1 MKIFRIFALHFI
13 FIGIYMTGLIGK
25 YGKNYASLLKLAVP
39 IIIGQLGG
47 IITGLADT
55 IMVGQHSTAELA
67 ASSFVNNVL
76 NTFIIFGTGFS
87 FALTP
92 LVGENLARDKRYVVS
107 AWLKNGIVA
116 NLLLSIV
123 LVGILTLIYFN
134 VERMGQPAE
143 LYPLIKPYFLI
154 SMISII
160 FIMLANSFR
169 QFVEGITDPSVSMW
183 ILVIGNALNIFGNY
197 VLIYGKFG
205 CPEMGLM
212 GAGYS
217 TLISRVFMFVMF
229 VLVFLLRPSYKA
241 YRKGFMRMWVL
252 PNRLKRVTKLGL
264 PIAFQQGLEAATFS
278 LTAIM
283 VGWIG
288 SIELAAH
295 QVVIA
300 ISTISFTTY
309 LGLGSATAIRTSF
322 YKGAKDWDQVRK
334 TTFAGIHLGLIVS
347 TITCIAL
354 FAFRNQ
360 ISFVFSDDPQ
370 VATIVI
376 MLLPILMLYQYV
388 DGAQIVLANSLR
400 GLADVKPIMWISFIT
415 NFLIAI
421 PAGYL
426 LGFPF
431 GMGIEGI
438 WLAYPIGFVFSVIL
452 LGIRARKLM
461 TRHN

>member
-1 MKIFRIFALHFI
+1 
-13 FIGIYMTGLIGK
+13 MTGLIGK
-25 YGKNYASLLKLAVP
+25 YGRNYASLLKLALP

-76 NTFIIFGTGFS
+76 NAFIIFGTGYS

-92 LVGENLARDKRYVVS
+92 LVGENLARQKRYVVS

-116 NLLLSIV
+116 NFLLSLV
-123 LVGILTLIYFN
+123 LMAILTVIYFN
-134 VERMGQPAE
+134 VEHLGQPGE
-143 LYPLIKPYFLI
+143 LMPLIKPYFLI

-160 FIMLANSFR
+160 FVMVANSFR

-183 ILVIGNALNIFGNY
+183 ILISGNLLNIVGNY
-197 VLIYGKFG
+197 VLIYGKGGF
-205 CPEMGLM
+205 PELGLM

-217 TLISRVFMFVMF
+217 TLISRIFMLVMF
-229 VLVFLLRPSYKA
+229 VLVFVFRPSYRA

-252 PNRLKRVTKLGL
+252 PNRLMRVTRLGV
-264 PIAFQQGLEAATFS
+264 PIALQQGLEAATFS

-283 VGWIG
+283 VGWLG
-288 SIELAAH
+288 STELAAH
-295 QVVIA
+295 QVVIS

-322 YKGAKDWDQVRK
+322 YKGAKDWVQVRK
-334 TTFAGIHLGLIVS
+334 TTVAGIHLGVIVS
-347 TITCIAL
+347 TITCLAL
-354 FAFRNQ
+354 FIFRND
-360 ISFVFSDDPQ
+360 ISYIFSDDPK
-370 VATIVI
+370 VCSIVI
-376 MLLPILMLYQYV
+376 LLLPILMLYQYV
-388 DGAQIVLANSLR
+388 DGAQIVLANALR

-415 NFLIAI
+415 NFLLAI

-426 LGFPF
+426 LGFPL
-431 GMGIEGI
+431 GLGIEGI
-438 WLAYPIGFVFSVIL
+438 WLAYPIGFVFSVAL
-452 LGIRARKLM
+452 LGIRAHKLM
-461 TRHN
+461 NR

>member
-1 MKIFRIFALHFI
+1 
-13 FIGIYMTGLIGK
+13 MTGLIGK

-123 LVGILTLIYFN
+123 LVGILTVIYFN

-241 YRKGFMRMWVL
+241 YRRGFMRMWVL

-334 TTFAGIHLGLIVS
+334 TTFAGIHLGIIVS

-354 FAFRNQ
+354 YAFRNQ

-370 VATIVI
+370 VAAIVV

-400 GLADVKPIMWISFIT
+400 GLSDVKPIMWISFIT

-438 WLAYPIGFVFSVIL
+438 WLAYPIGFVFSVTL

-461 TRHN
+461 MRHN

>member
-1 MKIFRIFALHFI
+1 
-13 FIGIYMTGLIGK
+13 MTGLIGK
-25 YGKNYASLLKLAVP
+25 YGRNYASLLKLALP
-39 IIIGQLGG
+39 IIVGQLGG

-67 ASSFVNNVL
+67 AASFVNNVL

-107 AWLKNGIVA
+107 AWLKNGVVA

-123 LVGILTLIYFN
+123 LMGILTLIYFN

-143 LYPLIKPYFLI
+143 LYPLIKPYFVV

-205 CPEMGLM
+205 SPEMGLM

-217 TLISRVFMFVMF
+217 TLISRIFMFVML

-241 YRKGFMRMWVL
+241 YRRGFMRMWVM
-252 PNRLKRVTKLGL
+252 PNRLLRVTKLGI

-288 SIELAAH
+288 SVELAAH

-322 YKGAKDWDQVRK
+322 FKGAHDWKQVKK
-334 TTFAGIHLGLIVS
+334 TTIAGIHLGVVVS
-347 TITCIAL
+347 TITCLTL
-354 FAFRNQ
+354 FIFRNE
-360 ISFVFSDDPQ
+360 ISFVFSDDPK
-370 VATIVI
+370 VATIVV

-388 DGAQIVLANSLR
+388 DGAQIVLANALR
-400 GLADVKPIMWISFIT
+400 GLSDVKSIMWISFIT

-431 GMGIEGI
+431 GLGIEGI
-438 WLAYPIGFVFSVIL
+438 WLAYPIGFVFSVTL
-452 LGIRARKLM
+452 LGLRARKLM
-461 TRHN
+461 SGNT

>member
-1 MKIFRIFALHFI
+1 
-13 FIGIYMTGLIGK
+13 MTGLIGK
-25 YGKNYASLLKLAVP
+25 YGRNYASLLKLALP

-76 NTFIIFGTGFS
+76 NAFIIFGTGFS

-92 LVGENLARDKRYVVS
+92 LVGENLARTKRYVVS

-116 NLLLSIV
+116 NFLLSLV
-123 LVGILTLIYFN
+123 LMAILTVIYFN
-134 VERMGQPAE
+134 VEHMGQPAE
-143 LYPLIKPYFLI
+143 LLPLIKPYFLI

-183 ILVIGNALNIFGNY
+183 ILVSGNLLNIVGNY
-197 VLIYGKFG
+197 VLIYGKWGF
-205 CPEMGLM
+205 PEMGLM

-217 TLISRVFMFVMF
+217 TLISRIFMLAMF
-229 VLVFLLRPSYKA
+229 ILVFVFRPSYKV

-252 PNRLKRVTKLGL
+252 PNRLMRVTKLGV
-264 PIAFQQGLEAATFS
+264 PIALQQGLEAATFS

-283 VGWIG
+283 VGWLG
-288 SIELAAH
+288 STELAAH
-295 QVVIA
+295 QVVIS

-322 YKGAKDWDQVRK
+322 YKGAKDWAQVRK
-334 TTFAGIHLGLIVS
+334 TTVAGIHLGVIVS
-347 TITCIAL
+347 TITCLAL
-354 FAFRNQ
+354 FIFRND
-360 ISFVFSDDPQ
+360 ISYIFSDDPK
-370 VATIVI
+370 VCSIVI
-376 MLLPILMLYQYV
+376 LLLPILMLYQYV
-388 DGAQIVLANSLR
+388 DGAQIVLANALR

-415 NFLIAI
+415 NFLLAI

-426 LGFPF
+426 LGFPL
-431 GMGIEGI
+431 GLGIEGI
-438 WLAYPIGFVFSVIL
+438 WLAYPIGFVFSVAL
-452 LGIRARKLM
+452 LGMRAHKLM
-461 TRHN
+461 NR

>member
-1 MKIFRIFALHFI
+1 
-13 FIGIYMTGLIGK
+13 MTGLIGK
-25 YGKNYASLLKLAVP
+25 YGSNYKSLLKLAIP

-92 LVGENLARDKRYVVS
+92 LVGENLARNKKYIVS

-116 NLLLSIV
+116 NLILALV
-123 LVGILTLIYFN
+123 LVGILTVIYFN
-134 VERMGQPAE
+134 VEHFGQPEE
-143 LYPLIKPYFLI
+143 LMPLIKPYFVI
-154 SMISII
+154 STISII
-160 FIMLANSFR
+160 FVMLANSFR
-169 QFVEGITDPSVSMW
+169 QFVEGITNPSVSMW
-183 ILVIGNALNIFGNY
+183 ILVTGNALNILGNY
-197 VLIYGKFG
+197 LLIYGKWG
-205 CPEMGLM
+205 LPEMGLM

-217 TLISRVFMFVMF
+217 TLISRIFMFAMF

-252 PNRLKRVTKLGL
+252 PNRLIRVTKLGV

-283 VGWIG
+283 VGWLG
-288 SIELAAH
+288 STELAAH
-295 QVVIA
+295 QVVIS

-322 YKGAKDWDQVRK
+322 FKGAKDWNQVRK
-334 TTFAGIHLGLIVS
+334 TTVAGLHLGVIVS
-347 TITCIAL
+347 TLTCLAL
-354 FAFRNQ
+354 FIFRNDVSY
-360 ISFVFSDDPQ
+360 IFSSDPNI
-370 VATIVI
+370 ATIVV

-388 DGAQIVLANSLR
+388 DGAQIVLANALR
-400 GLADVKPIMWISFIT
+400 GLSDVKPIMWISFIT

-431 GMGIEGI
+431 GMGIRGI
-438 WLAYPIGFVFSVIL
+438 WLAYPIGFVFSVLL

-461 TRHN
+461 NR

>member
-1 MKIFRIFALHFI
+1 
-13 FIGIYMTGLIGK
+13 MTGLIGK
-25 YGKNYASLLKLAVP
+25 YGSNYKSLLKLAIP

-92 LVGENLARDKRYVVS
+92 LVGENIARDKKYVVS

-116 NLLLSIV
+116 NLILALV
-123 LVGILTLIYFN
+123 LVAILTVIYFN
-134 VERMGQPAE
+134 VEHFGQPSE
-143 LYPLIKPYFLI
+143 LMPLIKPYFVI

-169 QFVEGITDPSVSMW
+169 QFVEGITNPSVSMW
-183 ILVIGNALNIFGNY
+183 ILVTGNMLNILGNY
-197 VLIYGKFG
+197 LLIYGKWG
-205 CPEMGLM
+205 LPEMGLM

-217 TLISRVFMFVMF
+217 TLISRIFMFVMF

-252 PNRLKRVTKLGL
+252 PNRLIRVTKLGV

-283 VGWIG
+283 VGWLG
-288 SIELAAH
+288 STELAAH
-295 QVVIA
+295 QVVISL
-300 ISTISFTTY
+300 STISFTTY

-322 YKGAKDWDQVRK
+322 FKGAKDWNQVRK
-334 TTFAGIHLGLIVS
+334 TTVAGLHLGVIVS
-347 TITCIAL
+347 TLTCLAL
-354 FAFRNQ
+354 FIFRNDV
-360 ISFVFSDDPQ
+360 SFIFSSDPQ
-370 VATIVI
+370 IAIIVV

-388 DGAQIVLANSLR
+388 DGAQIVLANALR
-400 GLADVKPIMWISFIT
+400 GLSDVKPIMWISFVT

-431 GMGIEGI
+431 GMGIRGV

-452 LGIRARKLM
+452 LGMRARKLM
-461 TRHN
+461 NR

>member
-1 MKIFRIFALHFI
+1 MNVMSSVVETSDKSSSVVD
-13 FIGIYMTGLIGK
+13 MTGLIGK
-25 YGKNYASLLKLAVP
+25 YGRNYASLLKLALP

-55 IMVGQHSTAELA
+55 IMVGQHSTDELA
-67 ASSFVNNVL
+67 AASFVNNVL
-76 NTFIIFGTGFS
+76 NAFIIFGTGYS

-92 LVGENLARDKRYVVS
+92 LVGENLARNKRYVVS

-116 NLLLSIV
+116 NMILSLILMAV
-123 LVGILTLIYFN
+123 LVVVYFN
-134 VERMGQPAE
+134 IERFGQPVE
-143 LYPLIKPYFLI
+143 LLPMIKPYFMI

-160 FIMLANSFR
+160 FVMLANAFR
-169 QFVEGITDPSVSMW
+169 QFVEGITNPSVSMW
-183 ILVIGNALNIFGNY
+183 ILVTGNLLNIIGNY
-197 VLIYGKFG
+197 VLIYGKCG
-205 CPEMGLM
+205 LPEMGLM

-217 TLISRVFMFVMF
+217 TMISRIFMFVMF
-229 VLVFLLRPSYKA
+229 ILVFMFRPSYKV

-252 PNRLKRVTKLGL
+252 PNRLMRVTKLGV

-283 VGWIG
+283 VGWLG
-288 SIELAAH
+288 STELAAH
-295 QVVIA
+295 QVVIS

-322 YKGAKDWDQVRK
+322 YKGAGDWKQVRK
-334 TTFAGIHLGLIVS
+334 TTVAGIHLGVIVS
-347 TITCIAL
+347 TLTCLAL
-354 FAFRNQ
+354 FIFRNE
-360 ISFVFSDDPQ
+360 ISYVFSDDPK
-370 VATIVI
+370 VASIVI
-376 MLLPILMLYQYV
+376 LLLPILMLYQYV
-388 DGAQIVLANSLR
+388 DGAQIVLANALR
-400 GLADVKPIMWISFIT
+400 GLSDVKPIMWISFIT

-431 GMGIEGI
+431 GLGIRGI
-438 WLAYPIGFVFSVIL
+438 WLAYPIGFVFSVAL

-461 TRHN
+461 NR

>member
-1 MKIFRIFALHFI
+1 
-13 FIGIYMTGLIGK
+13 MTGLIGK
-25 YGKNYASLLKLAVP
+25 YGRNYASLLKLALP

-76 NTFIIFGTGFS
+76 NAFIIFGTGYS

-92 LVGENLARDKRYVVS
+92 LVGENLARQKRYVVS

-116 NLLLSIV
+116 NFLLSLV
-123 LVGILTLIYFN
+123 LMAILTVIYFN
-134 VERMGQPAE
+134 VEHLGQPAE
-143 LYPLIKPYFLI
+143 LMPLIKPYFLI

-160 FIMLANSFR
+160 FVMVANSFR

-183 ILVIGNALNIFGNY
+183 ILISGNLLNIVGNY
-197 VLIYGKFG
+197 VLIYGKGGF
-205 CPEMGLM
+205 PELGLM

-217 TLISRVFMFVMF
+217 TLISRIFMLVMF
-229 VLVFLLRPSYKA
+229 VLVFVFRPSYRA

-252 PNRLKRVTKLGL
+252 PNRLMRVTRLGV
-264 PIAFQQGLEAATFS
+264 PIALQQGLEAATFS

-283 VGWIG
+283 VGWLG
-288 SIELAAH
+288 STELAAH
-295 QVVIA
+295 QVVIS

-322 YKGAKDWDQVRK
+322 YKGAKDWVQVRK
-334 TTFAGIHLGLIVS
+334 TTVAGIHLGVIVS
-347 TITCIAL
+347 TITCLAL
-354 FAFRNQ
+354 FIFRND
-360 ISFVFSDDPQ
+360 ISYIFSDDPK
-370 VATIVI
+370 VCSIVI
-376 MLLPILMLYQYV
+376 LLLPILMLYQYV
-388 DGAQIVLANSLR
+388 DGAQIVLANALR

-415 NFLIAI
+415 NFLLAI

-426 LGFPF
+426 LGFPL
-431 GMGIEGI
+431 GLGIEGI
-438 WLAYPIGFVFSVIL
+438 WLAYPIGFVFSVAL
-452 LGIRARKLM
+452 LGIRAHKLM
-461 TRHN
+461 NR

>member
-1 MKIFRIFALHFI
+1 
-13 FIGIYMTGLIGK
+13 MTGLIGK
-25 YGKNYASLLKLAVP
+25 YGHNYKSLLKLALP

-92 LVGENLARDKRYVVS
+92 LVGENLARQKRYVVA

-116 NLLLSIV
+116 NLLLSILIVAV
-123 LVGILTLIYFN
+123 LTAIYFN
-134 VERMGQPAE
+134 VEHFGQPSE
-143 LYPLIKPYFLI
+143 LMPLIKPYFLV

-160 FIMLANSFR
+160 FVMIANSFR
-169 QFVEGITDPSVSMW
+169 QFVEGITNPSVSMW
-183 ILVIGNALNIFGNY
+183 VLVSGNLLNIIGNYI
-197 VLIYGKFG
+197 LIYGKCGF
-205 CPEMGLM
+205 PEMGLM

-217 TLISRVFMFVMF
+217 TLISRIVMLIMF
-229 VLVFLLRPSYKA
+229 VLVFIFRPSYKQ
-241 YRKGFMRMWVL
+241 YRRGFMRMWVL
-252 PNRLKRVTKLGL
+252 PNRLMRVTKLGV
-264 PIAFQQGLEAATFS
+264 PIALQQGLEAATFS

-283 VGWIG
+283 VGWLG
-288 SIELAAH
+288 SLELAAH

-322 YKGAKDWDQVRK
+322 YKGAKDWQQVRK
-334 TTFAGIHLGLIVS
+334 TTVAGIHLGIIVS
-347 TITCIAL
+347 TLTCLGL
-354 FAFRNQ
+354 FIFRNE
-360 ISFVFSDDPQ
+360 ISYVFSDDPK
-370 VATIVI
+370 VASIVVL
-376 MLLPILMLYQYV
+376 LLPILMLYQYV
-388 DGAQIVLANSLR
+388 DGAQIVLANALR
-400 GLADVKPIMWISFIT
+400 GLSDVKPIMWISFVT

-438 WLAYPIGFVFSVIL
+438 WLAYPIGFVFSVAL
-452 LGIRARKLM
+452 LGLRARKM
-461 TRHN
+461 MNR

>member
-1 MKIFRIFALHFI
+1 
-13 FIGIYMTGLIGK
+13 MTGLIGK

-123 LVGILTLIYFN
+123 LVGILTVIYFN

-241 YRKGFMRMWVL
+241 YRRGFMRMWVL

-334 TTFAGIHLGLIVS
+334 TTFAGIHLGIIVS

-354 FAFRNQ
+354 YAFRNQ

-370 VATIVI
+370 VAAIVV

-438 WLAYPIGFVFSVIL
+438 WLAYPIGFVFSVTL

-461 TRHN
+461 MRHN

>member
-1 MKIFRIFALHFI
+1 
-13 FIGIYMTGLIGK
+13 MTGLIGK
-25 YGKNYASLLKLAVP
+25 YGRNYASLLKLALP

-76 NTFIIFGTGFS
+76 NAFIIFGTGYS

-92 LVGENLARDKRYVVS
+92 LVGENLARQKRYVVS

-116 NLLLSIV
+116 NFLLSLV
-123 LVGILTLIYFN
+123 LMAILTVIYFN
-134 VERMGQPAE
+134 VEHLGQPAE
-143 LYPLIKPYFLI
+143 LMPLIKPYFLI

-160 FIMLANSFR
+160 FVMVANSFR

-183 ILVIGNALNIFGNY
+183 ILISGNLLNIIGNY
-197 VLIYGKFG
+197 VLIYGKGGF
-205 CPEMGLM
+205 PELGLM

-217 TLISRVFMFVMF
+217 TLISRIFMLAMF
-229 VLVFLLRPSYKA
+229 VLVFVFRPSYKA

-252 PNRLKRVTKLGL
+252 PNRLMRVTKLGV

-283 VGWIG
+283 VGWLG
-288 SIELAAH
+288 STELAAH
-295 QVVIA
+295 QVVIS

-322 YKGAKDWDQVRK
+322 YKGAKDWVQVRK
-334 TTFAGIHLGLIVS
+334 TTVAGIHLGVIVS
-347 TITCIAL
+347 TITCLAL
-354 FAFRNQ
+354 FIFRND
-360 ISFVFSDDPQ
+360 ISYIFSEDPK
-370 VATIVI
+370 VCSIVI
-376 MLLPILMLYQYV
+376 LLLPILMLYQYV
-388 DGAQIVLANSLR
+388 DGAQIVLANALR

-415 NFLIAI
+415 NFLLAI
-421 PAGYL
+421 PAGYI
-426 LGFPF
+426 LGFPL
-431 GMGIEGI
+431 GLGIEGI
-438 WLAYPIGFVFSVIL
+438 WLSYPIGFVFSVAL
-452 LGIRARKLM
+452 LGIRAHKLM
-461 TRHN
+461 RR

>member
-1 MKIFRIFALHFI
+1 
-13 FIGIYMTGLIGK
+13 MTGLIGK
-25 YGKNYASLLKLAVP
+25 YGKNYASLLKLALP

-123 LVGILTLIYFN
+123 LVGILTVIYFN
-134 VERMGQPAE
+134 VEHMGQPAE

-241 YRKGFMRMWVL
+241 YRRGFMRMWVL

-334 TTFAGIHLGLIVS
+334 TTFAGIHLGIIVS

-354 FAFRNQ
+354 YAFRNQ

-370 VATIVI
+370 VAAIVV

-438 WLAYPIGFVFSVIL
+438 WLAYPIGFVFSVTF

-461 TRHN
+461 MRHN